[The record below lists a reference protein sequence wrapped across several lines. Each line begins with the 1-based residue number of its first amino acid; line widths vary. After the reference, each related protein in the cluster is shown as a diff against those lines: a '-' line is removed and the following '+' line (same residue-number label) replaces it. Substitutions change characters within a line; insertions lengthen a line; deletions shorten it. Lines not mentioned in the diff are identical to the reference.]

1 MGFADFFRRLL
12 PNQTIKIAGDAS
24 AYAFDTS
31 QTAAEISLYAMFV
44 VAEQVA
50 NIVSKCEF
58 KTIYDG
64 KETRG
69 YEWISLNYRPNKNQS
84 STEFWK
90 EVIFKL
96 LTQNEV
102 LIVPLNNQKI
112 IADSFLKE
120 DYAVAE
126 SIFTNISR
134 GTFSFYKNYRSSE
147 VFYLKYSNQ
156 NLAVMLNTIN
166 LKYAGLFEEAYQK
179 YICSGGQKGVLDI
192 SARAMAAPD
201 FEEKYDEVIN
211 KRFEKFFKL
220 KNAVLPMFDGMK
232 YTNLSADASKKA
244 SNEISDIK
252 GIIDEALSR
261 AAQLYKMPP
270 QLIRGEVSGIDD
282 AINYML
288 TVCIDP
294 LLNLI
299 GEEFTSKEF
308 TDDEIVGGCCI
319 EADCSCIKHVDM
331 FDVADKADKLIGDGL
346 ANVDELR
353 PRIGLQP
360 TGTAEGSRFYKTKN
374 LAPLDNGGGE
384 IENKDIKDGENNAKP
399 EEALV

>member
-1 MGFADFFRRLL
+1 MGFADLFRRLL

-24 AYAFDTS
+24 AYAFDTN

-50 NIVSKCEF
+50 NIISKCEF

-201 FEEKYDEVIN
+201 FEEKYDEGIN

-232 YTNLSADASKKA
+232 YTNLSADASKK
-244 SNEISDIK
+244 EI
-252 GIIDEALSR
+252 GR
-261 AAQLYKMPP
+261 A
-270 QLIRGEVSGIDD
+270 
-282 AINYML
+282 
-288 TVCIDP
+288 
-294 LLNLI
+294 
-299 GEEFTSKEF
+299 
-308 TDDEIVGGCCI
+308 
-319 EADCSCIKHVDM
+319 HV
-331 FDVADKADKLIGDGL
+331 
-346 ANVDELR
+346 
-353 PRIGLQP
+353 
-360 TGTAEGSRFYKTKN
+360 
-374 LAPLDNGGGE
+374 
-384 IENKDIKDGENNAKP
+384 
-399 EEALV
+399 